1 MAITEESRH
10 RMYQRLEAV
19 LGPDEAATLM
29 EHLPPVGWADVA
41 TKRDLDAHQAMAK
54 RDLDAHQAMTKR
66 DLDGVRLDIE
76 GVRKELRHSV
86 EHLELRF
93 DASLQRE
100 LRAQTYRMFT
110 AVTALAGVM
119 VAAVRL

>member
-41 TKRDLDAHQAMAK
+41 TKRDLDAHQAM
-54 RDLDAHQAMTKR
+54 TKR
-66 DLDGVRLDIE
+66 DLDGVRLDIEGVRKDIE

>member
-1 MAITEESRH
+1 
-10 RMYQRLEAV
+10 MYQRLEAV

-41 TKRDLDAHQAMAK
+41 TKRDLDAHQAMTK

-66 DLDGVRLDIE
+66 DLDGVRLDIDRVRLDID
-76 GVRKELRHSV
+76 GVRQELRHSV